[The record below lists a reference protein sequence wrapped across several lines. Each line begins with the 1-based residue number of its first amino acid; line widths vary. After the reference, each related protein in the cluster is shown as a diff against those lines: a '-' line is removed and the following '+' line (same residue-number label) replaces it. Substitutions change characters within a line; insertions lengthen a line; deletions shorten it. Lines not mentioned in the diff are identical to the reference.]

1 MHHAPAPGALAQAP
15 MPYFLRPMRL
25 EDIAQ
30 VSLVERECF
39 STGWVPTP
47 FKRDLHRES
56 MCYLVACQART
67 PANADREARAF
78 SAVRQ
83 PDDPPPVLERLV
95 RGIKGLGGADR
106 SPSPDFSQR
115 IVGFLGL
122 WYIVDEA
129 HVTVVGVREAARRNG
144 IGELLLLGGME
155 AALRRGMRT
164 LTLEVRASNLSA
176 QALYTK
182 YGFRQAGVRKGY
194 YTDNHEDALIM
205 TTAGIADPAYH
216 PRFLRLRD
224 AHAARWGRSV
234 RYLG

>member
-1 MHHAPAPGALAQAP
+1 MQHSSASAGLAQAP
-15 MPYFLRPMRL
+15 MPFFLRPMRL

-39 STGWVPTP
+39 PAGWVPTP
-47 FKRDLHRES
+47 FKRDLRRDT
-56 MCYLVACQART
+56 MFFLVACEART

-78 SAVRQ
+78 STLRQ

-95 RGIKGLGGADR
+95 RGIKSLGGADH
-106 SPSPDFSQR
+106 PPPADFSQR
-115 IVGFLGL
+115 IAGFLGL

-129 HVTVVGVREAARRNG
+129 HVTVIGVRETARRNG
-144 IGELLLLGGME
+144 IGELLLLGGIE
-155 AALRRGMRT
+155 AVLRRGMRT
-164 LTLEVRASNLSA
+164 LTLEVRVSNLGA

-205 TTAGIADPAYH
+205 TTADITDPAYH
-216 PRFLRLRD
+216 SRFIRLRD
-224 AHAARWGRSV
+224 SHAARWGHSV